1 MLGQSLDLLST
12 PRQRIIDVV
21 AAHPGISF
29 DALRARAG
37 CPGGAAG
44 YHLHILE
51 RAGVVQS
58 VKYGRYRRYF
68 PATMPTLEARA
79 IAVAANPSTGAVL
92 ERVLAEGRPLS
103 MGEVAAS
110 FPQVPRQNVAY
121 HVHRLA
127 EAGLLEVRRIGRS
140 KVVEAVVA

>member
-12 PRQRIIDVV
+12 PRQRLIDEVT
-21 AAHPGISF
+21 AHPGISF
-29 DALRARAG
+29 EALRARAG

-44 YHLHILE
+44 YHLHVLE
-51 RAGVVQS
+51 RAGILQS

-68 PATMPTLEARA
+68 PATTPTLEARA
-79 IAVAANPSTGAVL
+79 VAVAANPSTGAVL
-92 ERVLAEGRPLS
+92 DRVLAEGRPLR

-110 FPQVPRQNVAY
+110 FPGVKRQNVSY

-127 EAGLLEVRRIGRS
+127 EAGLLAVRRIGRS
-140 KVVEAVVA
+140 KIVEVVA